1 MRVVLDTNV
10 IVAAF
15 RSRTGASRVIVEA
28 ALRGRFALLLSVPLA
43 LQYEEV
49 LTRPKQLSAIQLT
62 AEEVR
67 QVLRSLFSICKPVE
81 IRYLWRP
88 HLRDPDDELVLEAA
102 INGRADCMVT
112 FNLRDFVEA
121 GSFNLQVLRPDV
133 FLSILSEA

>member
-10 IVAAF
+10 VVAAF
-15 RSRTGASRVIVEA
+15 RSRRGASRPILEA
-28 ALRGRFALLLSVPLA
+28 ALRGRFDLLLSVPLA

-49 LTRPKQLSAIQLT
+49 LTRPKQLAAIRLT
-62 AEEVR
+62 IEEIA

-112 FNLRDFVEA
+112 SNERDFAGA
-121 GSFNLQVLRPDV
+121 GSFDLKIVRPSV
-133 FLSILSEA
+133 FLGMMES